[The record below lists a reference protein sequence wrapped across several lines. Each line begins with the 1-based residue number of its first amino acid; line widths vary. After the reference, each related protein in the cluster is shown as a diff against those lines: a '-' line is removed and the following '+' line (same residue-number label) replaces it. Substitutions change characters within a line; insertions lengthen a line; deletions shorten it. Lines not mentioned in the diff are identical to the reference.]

1 MSDLFSNY
9 ETEYLQLSQNVARQI
24 QQIPNLSGEQKKSV
38 VYSAEKNIDEAKQIL
53 QHMDLEIRSTP
64 SASTKNQLNS
74 KLKGYE
80 NDLIR
85 IQRDFKAARSALP
98 KDGGR
103 GQLFEGA
110 SNDDY
115 SSKSTDQR
123 ERLLAGNEKLNDS
136 STKLKRAQQT
146 AVETEDIGAGILNNL
161 YGQRDTLNRT
171 RDNLKAADDN
181 LSRSRRLINVM
192 GRRVSTNKLI
202 LAFIILV
209 LLGAIG
215 LVLYFTLR
223 PAPSN

>member
-80 NDLIR
+80 SDLTR
-85 IQRDFKAARSALP
+85 IQRDFKSARSALA

>member
-123 ERLLAGNEKLNDS
+123 ERLLAGNEKLSDS
-136 STKLKRAQQT
+136 SAKLKRAQQT

>member
-1 MSDLFSNY
+1 
-9 ETEYLQLSQNVARQI
+9 
-24 QQIPNLSGEQKKSV
+24 
-38 VYSAEKNIDEAKQIL
+38 
-53 QHMDLEIRSTP
+53 MDLEIRSTP

-80 NDLIR
+80 SDLTR
-85 IQRDFKAARSALP
+85 IQRDFKSARSALA

>member
-1 MSDLFSNY
+1 MSDLFSYY

-80 NDLIR
+80 SDLTR
-85 IQRDFKAARSALP
+85 IQRDFKSARSALA